1 MLVKKRG
8 ANFLI
13 CCVMINYIFLI
24 NSTYSQSIKKLFLN
38 PNLIPLK
45 AYIRYSLYDMAGK
58 HMGYQHYVWIKEE
71 TDNKC
76 YLKIYGR
83 SFYYTSYAKDVKLQ
97 AFLPESLD
105 KFDSVELIDLEKLQV
120 IKYDAVF
127 SNKRANNSAGQW
139 MYHHE
144 SFDESNGI
152 YESVWGTWNGYET
165 KVQKGRTKVDTNLP
179 FFNYVAGTMSFPVG
193 FLDIQKG
200 GMAQF
205 VSPNILRAPVIG
217 RLKIE
222 KEEKI
227 ETTYKTYDTI
237 KVVMDTEDFLLR
249 LLMGRTLSKFCIYW
263 IDKESRL
270 VVKRSRESAEVS
282 ILDTYEEF
290 TNWSEVAEKLNK
302 EWVEQVCFKRLGVE

>member
-1 MLVKKRG
+1 
-8 ANFLI
+8 
-13 CCVMINYIFLI
+13 MI
-24 NSTYSQSIKKLFLN
+24 IKKLKNFVGFSIIFSTQLFLSN
-38 PNLIPLK
+38 FIYSKEGILLINKNLLSSK
-45 AYIRYSLYDMAGK
+45 AYIRYSLYDMAGM
-58 HMGYQHYVWIKEE
+58 HIGYQHYVWIKEE

-76 YLKIYGR
+76 YLRIYGR
-83 SFYYTSYAKDVKLQ
+83 SFYYTSYAKDIKSQ

-127 SNKRANNSAGQW
+127 SNRRAKNSAGQW

-144 SFDESNGI
+144 FFDESSGI
-152 YESVWGTWNGYET
+152 YESEWGIWNGYET
-165 KVQKGRTKVDTNLP
+165 KIQKGRTKVDKNLP
-179 FFNYVAGTMSFPVG
+179 FFNYVAATMSFPIG

-205 VSPNILRAPVIG
+205 VSPNVLRTPVIG

-270 VVKRSRESAEVS
+270 VVRRSRESAEVS
-282 ILDTYEEF
+282 VLDTYEEF
-290 TNWSEVAEKLNK
+290 TNWSDVTRRLNK
-302 EWVEQVCFKRLGVE
+302 EWVEQVCFKRLGIE